1 MQIFTNNKLKL
12 KLNPMKIFILGAL
25 IMCSLSLNAQ
35 QFVTS
40 QEAHTILSNQ
50 AEIEKEEL
58 ENPQFDSESADFAAM
73 KYNVK
78 SYNLVL
84 KFLDFGHTDISTVI
98 KRAVFT
104 VKKGGITEEEY
115 NSNNIN
121 DPDLARIKD
130 NLESLLTQ

>member
-12 KLNPMKIFILGAL
+12 KLNPMKILILGAL

-40 QEAHTILSNQ
+40 QEAQTILSTQ
-50 AEIEKEEL
+50 SEIEKEEL
-58 ENPQFDSESADFAAM
+58 DNPQIDSESALFAEM

-78 SYNLVL
+78 SYQLVL
-84 KFLDFGHTDISTVI
+84 KFLDFGHTDIASVI

-104 VKKGGITEEEY
+104 VKDGGITEQEY
-115 NSNNIN
+115 NSNNII
-121 DPDLARIKD
+121 DPELARIKD
-130 NLESLLTQ
+130 NLETILTQ